1 MGLKLIPLLPENH
14 SSTLLHSALYPC
26 RFQFL
31 FIDDIGV
38 QMPVMLYRNSLHV
51 QMTLQAITFSFTE
64 MLQ

>member
-1 MGLKLIPLLPENH
+1 
-14 SSTLLHSALYPC
+14 LHPC

-31 FIDDIGV
+31 FIDDIRV